1 MTNLA
6 YRVKTRL
13 DPTLGELIM
22 PLFAEA
28 LSTIEQDMLSLDPSA
43 FDSKE
48 AFVAEY
54 ASLSTQKQTINQ
66 LITLVKENENGA

>member
-1 MTNLA
+1 MPNLA
-6 YRVKTRL
+6 YRVKYRL
-13 DPTLGELIM
+13 DPTLGELVM

-28 LSTIEQDMLSLDPSA
+28 LSIIEQDMLSLDPSA

-54 ASLSTQKQTINQ
+54 TSLSTQKQTINQ
-66 LITLVKENENGA
+66 LITLVKETNNGA